1 LRNFTRFVALF
12 VALCLATTAPARGSM
27 ILATDGSVS
36 YDQGTGN
43 FDVTATGLF
52 LLSNNLPLGASQ
64 VPIDGGSA
72 NLNLTVDQNGNLV
85 SPGSLTVTGAIDI
98 DQDGKNDVSGSLVT
112 ATVNSFS
119 PSGAGPAPWSFQGA
133 FKFDGGGLTM
143 SSIPLSGGGSFADT
157 FLLGGDGTFNL
168 VIESQVSGI
177 LGNFLQSFSGSTV
190 KGLPVS
196 PVPEP
201 ASSSLLLAGAATIA
215 GLGVLRFHP
224 RRRRTPTV

>member
-1 LRNFTRFVALF
+1 
-12 VALCLATTAPARGSM
+12 M

-43 FDVTATGLF
+43 FSVTATGLF
-52 LLSNNLPLGASQ
+52 LVSNGLPMGAPQ

-72 NLNLTVDQNGNLV
+72 DLSLTVDQNGKLV
-85 SPGSLTVTGAIDI
+85 SPGTLSVTGAIDF
-98 DQDGKNDVSGSLVT
+98 DQDGTNDVSGTLVS

-119 PSGAGPAPWSFQGA
+119 PSGAGPAPWSFLGV
-133 FKFDGGGLTM
+133 FTFGGGGLTQ
-143 SSIPLSGGGSFADT
+143 SSIPLSGGGSFTDT

-168 VIESQVSGI
+168 VVESQVSGI
-177 LGNFLQSFSGSTV
+177 LGDFLQSFSGSTV

-201 ASSSLLLAGAATIA
+201 ASSSLLIAGAAMVA
-215 GLGVLRFHP
+215 GLGLLKFHP